1 MKKSSFFIGSLTA
14 LTTVSLLFSGCSSK
28 QYFEPEQTFSAS
40 NAANSY
46 GGTIVDLSRD
56 GATLKSGKYIG
67 KAGLSNIDL
76 GEGYRFLS
84 ESPSYVLA
92 GNAEGVLK
100 IIDKSTGEAVRAV
113 ALHVPIVSASI
124 KNGVIAYILNNNTF
138 GIYQVEDNRK
148 VLESRSER
156 TFAIDTRAA
165 SPMFIDH
172 LAVMPMLDGKL
183 IIVNAKNT
191 EDAKVVYLSSE
202 KVFNNVVYLS
212 RMGNTMVAATPK
224 KLITLGNDGKKEYR
238 ANISEVTVS
247 GGHVYLF
254 TKEGEVIELD
264 KTLQPLAHKKFK
276 YAHFSASTAFDGK
289 VYALDQQGSLIVLS
303 SDLSK
308 YKIYDLGEV
317 DNPVFITGSKLYK
330 DGRIIELSKLGY
342 E

>member
-1 MKKSSFFIGSLTA
+1 MQKLSFSTFSFLALTA
-14 LTTVSLLFSGCSSK
+14 ASLIFSGCSSK

-40 NAANSY
+40 NAANTY

-56 GATLKSGKYIG
+56 GATLKNGKYIG
-67 KAGLSNIDL
+67 KAGLSNIEL

-100 IIDKSTGEAVRAV
+100 IIDKSTGDAVRAV
-113 ALHVPIVSASI
+113 ALHVPIVSATI

-138 GIYQVEDNRK
+138 GVYQIADNRK
-148 VLESRSER
+148 VIESRSER

-165 SPMFIDH
+165 SPMFIDS

-183 IIVNAKNT
+183 IIVNGKNT
-191 EDAKVVYLSSE
+191 EDAKVVYLSSQ

-224 KLITLGNDGKKEYR
+224 KLITLGNGGKKEYR
-238 ANISEVTVS
+238 ANISEVAVAD
-247 GGHVYLF
+247 GNVYLF
-254 TKEGEVIELD
+254 TKEGEIIKLD
-264 KTLQPLAHKKFK
+264 IALNPLAKKKFK
-276 YAHFSASTAFDGK
+276 YAHFAASTAFGGK
-289 VYALDQQGSLIVLS
+289 VFALDQQGSLIVLN

-317 DNPVFITGSKLYK
+317 DSPVFITGSKLYK
-330 DGRIIELSKLGY
+330 DGKIIELSKLGY